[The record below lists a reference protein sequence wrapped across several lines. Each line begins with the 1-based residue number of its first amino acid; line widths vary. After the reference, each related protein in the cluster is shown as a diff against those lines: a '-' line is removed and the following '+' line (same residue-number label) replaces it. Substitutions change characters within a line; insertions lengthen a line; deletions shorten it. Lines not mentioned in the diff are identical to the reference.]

1 MIRPGTNDA
10 LTNGQYAQMG
20 NYIIMPQAALSG
32 NQLSAQNQFRQ
43 IQQYHQLGQQLGPQ
57 HQQFILPQGLAGQF
71 PLANFPFLQSAMVPA
86 PMLSTHPSQ
95 ATHLVQH
102 PAYTQRTNKLR
113 PKASEN
119 IKLPHPLPE
128 CIEKMNVPSEL
139 YCPVCELSVNSQQQ
153 LTQHLGS
160 TKHKLVSLG
169 LLPKPSEDPNIK
181 RVGQYKCKT
190 CDVILNSEAQLVQ
203 HLKSLRHQAAERGE
217 DLPPRGERRFCPYSR
232 NSPKKSPSS
241 TGTGTGIIPNMSD
254 FTTEILGS
262 PRKADDCIMTESLIS
277 DTLMTFETPM
287 INGTGNYNGSG
298 KLENIITSNL
308 LNNTGNA
315 KIGTKKDSNLH
326 KISEIQSLATKD
338 TIGNSQTSS

>member
-1 MIRPGTNDA
+1 M
-10 LTNGQYAQMG
+10 GQYQVGQMG
-20 NYIIMPQAALSG
+20 Q
-32 NQLSAQNQFRQ
+32 QQ
-43 IQQYHQLGQQLGPQ
+43 I
-57 HQQFILPQGLAGQF
+57 ILPQGMAGQF
-71 PLANFPFLQSAMVPA
+71 PMQFPFLQTAMVPT
-86 PMLSTHPSQ
+86 PMISSHPS

-119 IKLPHPLPE
+119 IKLPDPLPE
-128 CIEKMNVPSEL
+128 CIEKMDVGGDL

-217 DLPPRGERRFCPYSR
+217 ELPARGERGARYCPYQTG
-232 NSPKKSPSS
+232 KSP
-241 TGTGTGIIPNMSD
+241 GKP
-254 FTTEILGS
+254 
-262 PRKADDCIMTESLIS
+262 
-277 DTLMTFETPM
+277 
-287 INGTGNYNGSG
+287 GSG
-298 KLENIITSNL
+298 K
-308 LNNTGNA
+308 
-315 KIGTKKDSNLH
+315 
-326 KISEIQSLATKD
+326 
-338 TIGNSQTSS
+338 